1 MIVQVRNKSF
11 WLVCNGAFINKEGF
25 NFINSYSEDLLCDEN
40 SDYDIIKVWGSAI
53 TKEYPNYMT
62 LQSLNEIEKLGT
74 IYERKE
80 TDWSMVEVDTKI
92 LVSDDGEEW
101 LKRHFAKYQKDKIY
115 AFVDGKTSF
124 TTRGEMIWTY
134 AKLYEE

>member
-1 MIVQVRNKSF
+1 
-11 WLVCNGAFINKEGF
+11 
-25 NFINSYSEDLLCDEN
+25 
-40 SDYDIIKVWGSAI
+40 
-53 TKEYPNYMT
+53 MT

-134 AKLYEE
+134 VKLYEE